1 MEKLINIYNKVN
13 QFAKDNGMKLT
24 IIEPGKISY
33 EMKVLPK
40 HLATPTAIHGGML
53 AAMMDAVMGVASL
66 SAVALDNKLVSTVEF
81 KISYLN
87 PALLGDL
94 LTGNG
99 IVDKKGNRII
109 YASGEILNQENKIIA
124 KAMGTFNAYPIE
136 KSDLKEYI

>member
-1 MEKLINIYNKVN
+1 
-13 QFAKDNGMKLT
+13 MKLT
-24 IIEPGKISY
+24 VIEPGKISY
-33 EMKVLPK
+33 EMKVLSK
-40 HLATPTAIHGGML
+40 HLATPTAIHGGMIS
-53 AAMMDAVMGVASL
+53 AMMDAIMGVASL

-87 PALLGDL
+87 PAFLGDI

-99 IVDKKGNRII
+99 MVDKKGNRII
-109 YASGEILNQENKIIA
+109 YASGEILNQKNKIIA

>member
-1 MEKLINIYNKVN
+1 
-13 QFAKDNGMKLT
+13 MKLT
-24 IIEPGKISY
+24 IIEPVKISY

>member
-1 MEKLINIYNKVN
+1 
-13 QFAKDNGMKLT
+13 MKLT